1 MRITHTALAYTLATL
16 ALSCTPQDDTPTE
29 SSSRVSARYSSDRVA
44 HLVSAPQLA
53 HAALSRDAA
62 NLQRVDR
69 PDGTRFIRVTAGFR
83 HATLAVRAADGTL
96 HTSCLNDAD
105 EAARLL
111 HGQLP

>member
-16 ALSCTPQDDTPTE
+16 ALSCTPQDDSPTE

-44 HLVSAPQLA
+44 HVVSAPQLA
-53 HAALSRDAA
+53 QAALSRDAA

-69 PDGTRFIRVTAGFR
+69 PNETHFIRVKAGFR

-96 HTSCLNDAD
+96 HTTCLNDAD

-111 HGQLP
+111 HGRLP

>member
-16 ALSCTPQDDTPTE
+16 ALSCTPQDDSPTE

-44 HLVSAPQLA
+44 QVVSAPQLA
-53 HAALSRDAA
+53 QAALSRDAA

-69 PDGTRFIRVTAGFR
+69 PNETHFIRVKAGFR
-83 HATLAVRAADGTL
+83 HATLAVRATDGTL
-96 HTSCLNDAD
+96 HTTCLNDAD